1 MRLKKVHQIIDT
13 NLSRMSGEEED
24 AFNYQPIKRYE

>member
-13 NLSRMSGEEED
+13 NLRMSGEEED
-24 AFNYQPIKRYE
+24 DFNYQPIKRYE